1 MTQQDVAAFVSD
13 LRAAME
19 ELQVNLLTLR
29 QLMPILLETYNVVV
43 MRPRFICLTRLYATA
58 RHCRCRP

>member
-19 ELQVNLLTLR
+19 ELQVEPPDLAASLCPSCSKRRTSFDTNQSPT
-29 QLMPILLETYNVVV
+29 PNT
-43 MRPRFICLTRLYATA
+43 C
-58 RHCRCRP
+58 CSS